1 MGDVT
6 AVAISLSVI
15 ALAYAVVKLNE
26 KIDDTQRKIRRV
38 DEALQKQNLVQKT
51 NPGMPARKS
60 LVNP

>member
-15 ALAYAVVKLNE
+15 ALAYAVVKVNE
-26 KIDDTQRKIRRV
+26 KMDDANHKIKRM
-38 DEALQKQNLVQKT
+38 DEALQKLNLVQKT
-51 NPGMPARKS
+51 NPATPPRKS

>member
-15 ALAYAVVKLNE
+15 ALSYAVVKMNE
-26 KIDDTQRKIRRV
+26 KIDDAQRKIRRL
-38 DEALQKQNLVQKT
+38 DEALQKQNLIQKT
-51 NPGMPARKS
+51 NPGTPARKS